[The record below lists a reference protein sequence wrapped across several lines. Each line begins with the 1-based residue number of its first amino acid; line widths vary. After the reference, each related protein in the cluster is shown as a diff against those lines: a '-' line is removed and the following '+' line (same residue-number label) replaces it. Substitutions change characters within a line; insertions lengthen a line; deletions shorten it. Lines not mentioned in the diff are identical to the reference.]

1 MKLEI
6 ETTQDKHGVEL
17 TIRDGLFSSIHAL
30 PHSDK
35 LISQISRIIAKQIRL
50 D

>member
-6 ETTQDKHGVEL
+6 EITKQMHGWEL
-17 TIRDGLFSSIHAL
+17 SIRDGLFTSTNAL

-35 LISQISRIIAKQIRL
+35 LIPQISRIIAKQIRL